1 MKKRGKK
8 LLAASLAFVTAASFN
23 MPAVYAQEVSPPEAY
38 GPTPSDA
45 QMKYYKDELAI
56 FNHFGVNT
64 YTNREWGDGTED
76 PDIFN
81 PVNLETSGL
90 KPLKKPDSSGA

>member
-1 MKKRGKK
+1 MKKRGEK
-8 LLAASLAFVTAASFN
+8 LLAAGLAFVTAASIN
-23 MPAVYAQEVSPPEAY
+23 MPAAYAQEVTAPAAY

-64 YTNREWGDGTED
+64 RTENGETERKIR
-76 PDIFN
+76 IF
-81 PVNLETSGL
+81 SIR
-90 KPLKKPDSSGA
+90 